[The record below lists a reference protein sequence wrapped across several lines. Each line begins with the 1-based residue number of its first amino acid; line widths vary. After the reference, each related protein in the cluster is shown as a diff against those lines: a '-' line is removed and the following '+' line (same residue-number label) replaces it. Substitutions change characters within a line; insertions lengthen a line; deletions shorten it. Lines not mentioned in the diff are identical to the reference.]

1 MNAIERRQY
10 EMLVRV
16 RDFGHTYGHLF
27 PATSVARQ
35 DFATI
40 AAAISKLD
48 AHDLTHM
55 AASVSARADSKTG
68 AREALRARVQAISQT
83 ARVLAEG
90 GAPGLDSQ
98 FEVPAPLT
106 DQTLLTTGRKFARD
120 VEPFSSQ
127 FVMRGMAATF
137 VPDLTALVDGFER
150 ALRDRGLGRE
160 ARRAARE
167 STKAAMLSG
176 LAAVR
181 SLNAIVTNHLRDDT
195 VTSAVWERDRRIV
208 YPERGK
214 RTDTVQNVQD
224 AAPTAGTSESPTG
237 TRAA

>member
-27 PATSVARQ
+27 PATSVAQ
-35 DFATI
+35 QNLATV
-40 AAAISKLD
+40 AAAITELD

-55 AASVSARADSKTG
+55 AASVSARAQSKNG
-68 AREALRARVQAISQT
+68 AREALLTRVQAISRT
-83 ARVLAEG
+83 ARVLAEA
-90 GAPGLDSQ
+90 GAPGLDAQ
-98 FEVPAPLT
+98 FEVPAPTT

-127 FVMRGMAATF
+127 FIMHGMPATF
-137 VPDLTALVDGFER
+137 VSDLTALVDGFER

-167 STKAAMLSG
+167 ETKAAVSSG

-181 SLNAIVTNHLRDDT
+181 SINAIVTNHLRDDA

-214 RTDTVQNVQD
+214 RTDPMQD
-224 AAPTAGTSESPTG
+224 AAPTAGASESPTG
-237 TRAA
+237 TKAA

>member
-16 RDFGHTYGHLF
+16 RDFGNTYGHLF

-35 DFATI
+35 DFATV
-40 AAAISKLD
+40 AAAIAELD

-55 AASVSARADSKTG
+55 AASVSARAQSKND
-68 AREALRARVQAISQT
+68 AREALRVRVQAISQT

-90 GAPGLDSQ
+90 GAPGLDIQ
-98 FEVPAPLT
+98 FEVPAPAT

-127 FVMRGMAATF
+127 FIMRGMPATF
-137 VPDLTALVDGFER
+137 VSDLTALVDGFER
-150 ALRDRGLGRE
+150 AVRDRGLGRE
-160 ARRAARE
+160 ARRAVRE
-167 STKAAMLSG
+167 STKAALSSA

-181 SLNAIVTNHLRDDT
+181 SLNAIVTNHLRDDA

-214 RTDTVQNVQD
+214 RTDPVQD
-224 AAPTAGTSESPTG
+224 TAPTAGAPEPPTG
-237 TRAA
+237 TKAA